1 MREDEG
7 GKGRILATN
16 FGLSAVPIRIP
27 NRNRNRFLKKKI
39 KKNLRVFIK
48 ELLQQEEY
56 EILQSKDIQF
66 AAVKLPK

>member
-27 NRNRNRFLKKKI
+27 NRNRNRFLKKKL
-39 KKNLRVFIK
+39 KKI
-48 ELLQQEEY
+48 
-56 EILQSKDIQF
+56 
-66 AAVKLPK
+66 